1 MYLNSYLKRNG
12 DILEYGNNTK
22 LVGVGAS
29 IHIRAGYDQKIKNH
43 AANIL
48 HIYVMEHQPFNP

>member
-1 MYLNSYLKRNG
+1 MYLISFKKNG

-29 IHIRAGYDQKIKNH
+29 IHAKARYGQKIENYPV
-43 AANIL
+43 NIL
-48 HIYVMEHQPFNP
+48 HIYVIEHQPFNP